1 MIRRPPRSTLFP
13 YTTLFR
19 SVPGQIGGEHDFG
32 VGGLERE
39 GRGSGEPCSVFQEH
53 VGRAML
59 RDGDWDS
66 AVVEESSAEALSG
79 AAVVPPAR
87 APAPGR
93 CPRARSAA
101 PRPEP
106 TGSRGTVRGR
116 GTVRRTTR

>member
-39 GRGSGEPCSVFQEH
+39 GSGSGEPRAVFQER
-53 VGRAML
+53 VGRALL

-66 AVVEESSAEALSG
+66 AVFVESAAPSSG

-87 APAPGR
+87 APVPGR

-106 TGSRGTVRGR
+106 TGSRGTATGT